1 MPTNKTPVVLFLF
14 IVFSAVSLAN
24 ARQTFGLTD
33 HVVISQIQ
41 ISGATAGDEF
51 VELYNPTQ
59 ETINLTGY
67 RLSKKVAS
75 GTQSNLIASMSGSI
89 SPNSYFLIQSPNYTQ
104 TVQADAEYS
113 TSSTV
118 TSDNVV
124 ILYSDAGTTVKDKV
138 GFGTPFESET
148 LSFPTNPSAN
158 QSIRRISNQ
167 DTDNN
172 SIDFELLNVSDPRNS
187 ATASGVPA
195 PTETPTP
202 TTESTQPPESTST
215 PITTPTPETT
225 NSPTPPVTPSPEA
238 GTPLPTN
245 TPTPYPS
252 VTPLATPSPKPP
264 KVPKPHKDYDKHN
277 YWTKYHS
284 KAFDFESRQIKCGK
298 YNFGK
303 LGINFFRR

>member
-14 IVFSAVSLAN
+14 IVFLAVSLAN

-33 HVVISQIQ
+33 HIVISQIQ
-41 ISGATAGDEF
+41 ISGTTAGDEF

-59 ETINLTGY
+59 EIVSLTGY

-138 GFGTPFESET
+138 GFGIPFESET

-158 QSIRRISNQ
+158 QSIRRINNQ

-172 SIDFELLNVSDPRNS
+172 SVDFELLNVSDPRNS
-187 ATASGVPA
+187 ATASGVPT
-195 PTETPTP
+195 PTETPIP
-202 TTESTQPPESTST
+202 TTEPTQTPEPTST
-215 PITTPTPETT
+215 PIATPTPETT
-225 NSPTPPVTPSPEA
+225 NSPMPSVTPTPKA
-238 GTPLPTN
+238 GTPN

-252 VTPLATPSPKPP
+252 VTPLATQSPKPS
-264 KVPKPHKDYDKHN
+264 KTPKPNKDYDKHN
-277 YWTKYHS
+277 YWTKYRS

-303 LGINFFRR
+303 LGTNFFRR

>member
-1 MPTNKTPVVLFLF
+1 MSTNKTLVVLFIF

-41 ISGATAGDEF
+41 ISGITAGDEF

-59 ETINLTGY
+59 EIVNLTGY

-124 ILYSDAGTTVKDKV
+124 ILYSDAGAKVEDKV

-158 QSIRRISNQ
+158 QSIRRINNQ

-187 ATASGVPA
+187 ATASGVPT
-195 PTETPTP
+195 PTETPIP
-202 TTESTQPPESTST
+202 TTESTQTPEPTST
-215 PITTPTPETT
+215 PIATPTPETT
-225 NSPTPPVTPSPEA
+225 NSPIPSDTPTPAPS
-238 GTPLPTN
+238 TPLSTN

-252 VTPLATPSPKPP
+252 VAPLTTPIPKPS
-264 KVPKPHKDYDKHN
+264 KTPKPHKDYGKYN
-277 YWTKYHS
+277 YWTKHHI

-298 YNFGK
+298 YSFGK
-303 LGINFFRR
+303 LGTNFFRR